1 MRRILPL
8 MFSLFLVFTALA
20 ETTHAH
26 AQAADA
32 PCPAVCL
39 NNCCGLLVA
48 NPGSQVLAV
57 PVPNALPANV
67 SSRTVFVHRISDDE
81 IFHPPAVS

>member
-1 MRRILPL
+1 MRRILPYI
-8 MFSLFLVFTALA
+8 FSLFLVFTALA

-39 NNCCGLLVA
+39 SNCCGLLAA
-48 NPGSQVLAV
+48 NTDSQVAAV
-57 PVPNALPANV
+57 PVPDVNLAIV
-67 SSRTVFVHRISDDE
+67 SSETVFVHRISEDE
-81 IFHPPAVS
+81 IFHPPAV

>member
-8 MFSLFLVFTALA
+8 IFSAFFVFTALV
-20 ETTHAH
+20 ETTHTH

-39 NNCCGLLVA
+39 SGCCGLLAA
-48 NPGSQVLAV
+48 NPDSQVAAV
-57 PVPNALPANV
+57 PVPDVNPAIV
-67 SSRTVFVHRISDDE
+67 SSETVFVHRISEDE
-81 IFHPPAVS
+81 IFHPPAA